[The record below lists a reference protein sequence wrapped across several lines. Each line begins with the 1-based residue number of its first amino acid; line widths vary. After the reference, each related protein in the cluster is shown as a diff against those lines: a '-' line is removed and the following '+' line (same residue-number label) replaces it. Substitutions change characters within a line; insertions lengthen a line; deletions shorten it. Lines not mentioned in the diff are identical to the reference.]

1 MRFEGKVALVTGG
14 ARGIGA
20 ATAARFAEEG
30 ARVAVTDLDFE
41 GEGPALQIACDVTKR
56 EEVEA
61 AVAETVSELG
71 GLDILV
77 TSAGVIR
84 DNLLFKMTDD
94 DFETVIATHLRG
106 TFLSAQA
113 AQAQMVEQ
121 KSGKMVLISSSSAEG
136 NRGQTNYSA
145 AKAGIQG
152 MAKTLA
158 IELGPFGINVNCV
171 APGFVVT
178 RMTAQTAERVGVEFE
193 DFQKF
198 AAEQIPLR
206 RVGQPEDIASV
217 IAFLASDDA
226 SFVSGQVIY
235 VRGANYELARNSA
248 GRHWVSG
255 LVQRWRD
262 AGRSEG
268 RAGDAAPVL
277 GRDVGDRLR
286 ERPRVAAGVD
296 GRVLP
301 LAVRVVGRRSGHL
314 RASLARAGAVRI
326 HVLDANHHVRTA
338 RARAALG
345 DGDSSVADRELCA
358 MASCSPALGEAERLA
373 KPLHRFGD
381 VRVGEDGDDGRCRHR
396 AVRQHA
402 VSSLDQ

>member
-1 MRFEGKVALVTGG
+1 M
-14 ARGIGA
+14 
-20 ATAARFAEEG
+20 
-30 ARVAVTDLDFE
+30 
-41 GEGPALQIACDVTKR
+41 
-56 EEVEA
+56 EA

-198 AAEQIPLR
+198 AAEQIPR

-235 VRGANYELARNSA
+235 VRG
-248 GRHWVSG
+248 G
-255 LVQRWRD
+255 
-262 AGRSEG
+262 
-268 RAGDAAPVL
+268 P
-277 GRDVGDRLR
+277 
-286 ERPRVAAGVD
+286 
-296 GRVLP
+296 
-301 LAVRVVGRRSGHL
+301 
-314 RASLARAGAVRI
+314 
-326 HVLDANHHVRTA
+326 
-338 RARAALG
+338 
-345 DGDSSVADRELCA
+345 
-358 MASCSPALGEAERLA
+358 
-373 KPLHRFGD
+373 
-381 VRVGEDGDDGRCRHR
+381 
-396 AVRQHA
+396 
-402 VSSLDQ
+402 